1 MKKVFLTALSGLPAA
16 FAGGPN
22 KVIYYILNYSN
33 LENLEFYYLSKD
45 YFLQLKNTNGDY
57 FKTPK
62 FLKTRITYHLYHR
75 FPLYRKFFSSPFYL
89 KKFFTK
95 SMNLIGKRLND
106 GEWDILHS
114 HDIRTLIKLK
124 KKKGI
129 IIQTIHSNGSIVN
142 DMKQIYGNERS
153 MEAIYN
159 FFRSKEKE
167 TLDYIDVLTF
177 PSKSAK
183 EIYFRDLE
191 INSFS
196 GRVEIIYNGIDIDYI
211 KSLGFTEEFEKN
223 WNWLSKYDYRIL
235 TVGSHIPVKNI
246 DKIIR
251 VFEKIRM
258 KNKNSVLIIIGSGPL
273 KNELKKLAKELN
285 LGTTVHFIDF
295 LDHND
300 VLRLMKKCNVY
311 ISLSERVI
319 FDYVILEALACGMN
333 VFASNNGG
341 NIEVINGQ
349 NGCLVEIDNI
359 NEVSKTILD
368 SDLKY
373 SEEAIK
379 SVERFSVYKMVEDY
393 LKLYEQ

>member
-1 MKKVFLTALSGLPAA
+1 MKKVFLTALSGLPAE
-16 FAGGPN
+16 FSGGPN
-22 KVIYYILNYSN
+22 KVIYYILNCSN
-33 LENLEFYYLSKD
+33 PQNVEFFYLSKD
-45 YFLQLKNTNGDY
+45 YFLQYKRSKRDNFNN
-57 FKTPK
+57 PK
-62 FLKTRITYHLYHR
+62 FLRTKIAHYLYQSY
-75 FPLYRKFFSSPFYL
+75 PLYRKFFSSPFYL
-89 KKFFTK
+89 KKFFNK
-95 SMNLIGKRLND
+95 AINSIGERLND
-106 GEWDILHS
+106 EEWDILHS
-114 HDIRTLIKLK
+114 HDIRTLTQIKNK
-124 KKKGI
+124 NGK
-129 IIQTIHSNGSIVN
+129 IIQSIHSKGSVVN
-142 DMKQIYGNERS
+142 DMKQIYGNKKTLKTL
-153 MEAIYN
+153 YH
-159 FFRSKEKE
+159 FFENKEKSMLE
-167 TLDYIDVLTF
+167 YVDVLTF

-196 GRVEIIYNGIDIDYI
+196 GRVEIIYNGIDIDHI

-235 TVGSHIPVKNI
+235 TIGSHIPVKNI
-246 DKIIR
+246 DKILR

-258 KNKNSVLIIIGSGPL
+258 KNKSSVLIIIGSGPL

-285 LGTTVHFIDF
+285 LGTAVHFIDF
-295 LDHND
+295 LDHDN

-349 NGCLVEIDNI
+349 NGCLVEIDDI